1 MADRFGPRLPASF
14 GILFLII
21 SLVLGYFFQTNSHW
35 LLPTSMIALGAITN
49 GFFNP
54 ANSKAMISM
63 MPREHRGFATA
74 VNHVVFG
81 MGNVLGVAI
90 GGFLMTAAFEVHTGL
105 SGVSLTTDNP
115 VGFVA
120 ALNTTFVAVVGL
132 SLLGLVTSL
141 ARGNRAS

>member
-1 MADRFGPRLPASF
+1 
-14 GILFLII
+14 
-21 SLVLGYFFQTNSHW
+21 
-35 LLPTSMIALGAITN
+35 MIALGAITN

-74 VNHVVFG
+74 VNHVFCS
-81 MGNVLGVAI
+81 MGNVLRVAL
-90 GGFLMTAAFEVHTGL
+90 GGFLMAAAFEAHTGL
-105 SGVSLTTDNP
+105 SGISLSTDHP

-120 ALNTTFVAVVGL
+120 ALNTTFLAAVGL

-141 ARGNRAS
+141 ARGNKAS

>member
-1 MADRFGPRLPASF
+1 
-14 GILFLII
+14 
-21 SLVLGYFFQTNSHW
+21 
-35 LLPTSMIALGAITN
+35 MIALGAITN

-120 ALNTTFVAVVGL
+120 ALNTTFLAVVGL
-132 SLLGLVTSL
+132 SLGRYPYQRPWLIDSG
-141 ARGNRAS
+141 RASPPALASFS

>member
-1 MADRFGPRLPASF
+1 
-14 GILFLII
+14 
-21 SLVLGYFFQTNSHW
+21 
-35 LLPTSMIALGAITN
+35 
-49 GFFNP
+49 
-54 ANSKAMISM
+54 M

-115 VGFVA
+115 VGFA
-120 ALNTTFVAVVGL
+120 GTILLDRGFLNNGYYMQLCVKGL
-132 SLLGLVTSL
+132 PSCL
-141 ARGNRAS
+141 